1 MGHGARAIS
10 RRKRSIE
17 IHVKEHSGN
26 VGNDKADDRV
36 QWGKESGPFCR
47 FNVDGTNCEGD
58 YINSP
63 RPSPC
68 SSPPSSPTPSYV
80 PPSPSLHF
88 ASLNSN
94 NTKRKT
100 RPKARRTLFPSS
112 TPQPIAI
119 SSPPLTSKGG
129 TAAQNAAESYEAST
143 RLYRY
148 TLADYQSPS
157 TIYGGAATPA
167 GCNSPYL
174 ATMSSGP
181 SYSNLY
187 KE

>member
-1 MGHGARAIS
+1 MGQAYAQYTI
-10 RRKRSIE
+10 
-17 IHVKEHSGN
+17 
-26 VGNDKADDRV
+26 
-36 QWGKESGPFCR
+36 
-47 FNVDGTNCEGD
+47 
-58 YINSP
+58 
-63 RPSPC
+63 
-68 SSPPSSPTPSYV
+68 
-80 PPSPSLHF
+80 
-88 ASLNSN
+88 
-94 NTKRKT
+94 
-100 RPKARRTLFPSS
+100 

-119 SSPPLTSKGG
+119 LSPPLTSKGG
-129 TAAQNAAESYEAST
+129 TAAQNHNAAESYEASA

-181 SYSNLY
+181 SYNNLY